1 MSFMGARIDRQ
12 TGTMQ
17 RAGLAFAVSLALHA
31 GVLGA
36 GLWLLGARDGAA
48 HDSHTLSVTLAA
60 TPSRATATEPATD
73 AVAAPESPAQDAS
86 TGRLSDA
93 GYAPPV
99 AVISS
104 ATDAETEAE
113 RRLREALAALTAG
126 SIDPPPHS
134 QAATHES
141 PAATAAAPAVVDSTV
156 ATTAGAD
163 AAQQG
168 FVELH
173 VLDWLAQHR
182 RYPRAARRAGV
193 EGTVHVRFVID
204 PLGRIDATAIETSSG
219 ARVLDRAALALLDSA
234 SPVPGLAQ
242 FGLVESMQLRL
253 PIDYRLRRPARAG

>member
-1 MSFMGARIDRQ
+1 MAARIDRQ
-12 TGTMQ
+12 TGSMQ

-31 GVLGA
+31 CLLGA
-36 GLWLLGARDGAA
+36 GIWLIGATDGVA
-48 HDSHTLSVTLAA
+48 DGSRTLAVTLAA
-60 TPSRATATEPATD
+60 TPSRAIATEASLD
-73 AVAAPESPAQDAS
+73 AVTAAQPIAQPGSPLTPTRVVEAAQI
-86 TGRLSDA
+86 
-93 GYAPPV
+93 
-99 AVISS
+99 AVIST
-104 ATDAETEAE
+104 AADAETEAE

-126 SIDPPPHS
+126 SIDPPGHS
-134 QAATHES
+134 QAAPTEPRES
-141 PAATAAAPAVVDSTV
+141 RGDTMAVADRAAATTS
-156 ATTAGAD
+156 GAD
-163 AAQQG
+163 AAQHG

-242 FGLVESMQLRL
+242 FGLVEPLQLRL

>member
-1 MSFMGARIDRQ
+1 MSFMGARIDGQ

-48 HDSHTLSVTLAA
+48 HDAYTLSVTLAA
-60 TPSRATATEPATD
+60 TPSRATATESATG
-73 AVAAPESPAQDAS
+73 AVAAPESPAQNVS
-86 TGRLSDA
+86 TGQSSDPGKA
-93 GYAPPV
+93 RQV
-99 AVISS
+99 AVIST
-104 ATDAETEAE
+104 AADAETEAE
-113 RRLREALAALTAG
+113 RRLREALAALTAS
-126 SIDPPPHS
+126 SIDPPAHS
-134 QAATHES
+134 QAAAES
-141 PAATAAAPAVVDSTV
+141 SAATAAPPAAADTTA

-193 EGTVHVRFVID
+193 EGTVHVRFAID

-242 FGLVESMQLRL
+242 FGLVEPMQLRL